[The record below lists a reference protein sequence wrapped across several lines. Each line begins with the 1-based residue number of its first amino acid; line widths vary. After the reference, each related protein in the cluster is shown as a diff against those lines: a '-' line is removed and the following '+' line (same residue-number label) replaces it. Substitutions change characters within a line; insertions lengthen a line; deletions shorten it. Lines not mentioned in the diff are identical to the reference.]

1 MGNLWDEK
9 HVVMKYTEQ
18 SMEQISGM
26 KKKEKNCFLKGKFIF
41 CED

>member
-18 SMEQISGM
+18 SMKQIRGA
-26 KKKEKNCFLKGKFIF
+26 KKIEIEKLFF
-41 CED
+41 